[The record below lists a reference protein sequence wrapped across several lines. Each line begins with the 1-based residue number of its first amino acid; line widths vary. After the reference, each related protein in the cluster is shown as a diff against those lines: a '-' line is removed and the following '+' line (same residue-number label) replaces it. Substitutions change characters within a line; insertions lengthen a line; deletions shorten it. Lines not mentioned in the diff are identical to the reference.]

1 MLSYPFFHVHVALNS
16 LPIIYLLP
24 STVNLE
30 HLHIPFGL
38 AVDYIEPF
46 VVKTHAVR
54 DDSAGQITNKQLHS
68 WAHTNLSSKVITKWC
83 LNAGSQL

>member
-1 MLSYPFFHVHVALNS
+1 MLPHPSFHVHIALNS

-30 HLHIPFGL
+30 HLHIPFVL

-46 VVKTHAVR
+46 IGKTRAVR
-54 DDSAGQITNKQLHS
+54 DDSVGQID
-68 WAHTNLSSKVITKWC
+68 SK
-83 LNAGSQL
+83 